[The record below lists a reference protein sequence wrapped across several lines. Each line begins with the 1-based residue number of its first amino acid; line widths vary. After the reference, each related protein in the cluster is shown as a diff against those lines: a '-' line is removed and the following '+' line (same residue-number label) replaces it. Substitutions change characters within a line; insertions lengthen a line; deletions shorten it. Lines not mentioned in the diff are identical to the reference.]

1 VFIEQ
6 QQMREKMKEQQS
18 AFLKDITSLSETEF
32 NELLVEDFIEEA
44 EKAKQILQNLID
56 QAQDLINA
64 KVERLADSF
73 GGSISARELAGD

>member
-1 VFIEQ
+1 
-6 QQMREKMKEQQS
+6 MREKMKEQPS
-18 AFLKDITSLSETEF
+18 AFLKDITSLSEEEF

-64 KVERLADSF
+64 KVERLVDSF
-73 GGSISARELAGD
+73 GGDISARELAGD